1 MGLFTFFF
9 FSSNFE
15 DKTHFLA
22 FNYSLLKY
30 SLHPTLYLLIYF
42 IKYSFIISR
51 GVEEE
56 KRERERGFEEGNSIK
71 KKKMYER

>member
-9 FSSNFE
+9 FFFSNFE

-30 SLHPTLYLLIYF
+30 SLHPTLYLIIYF

-56 KRERERGFEEGNSIK
+56 KREREDLKRENRIQLK
-71 KKKMYER
+71 KNV